1 MIPEI
6 RQFALRQ
13 RLRGRERFGRG
24 AVRRG
29 DGEDGGDERGVPLCY
44 SVDGGAAPVVAAED
58 ELGDVYLAGDGG
70 DGVGVGEEAVV

>member
-1 MIPEI
+1 M
-6 RQFALRQ
+6 
-13 RLRGRERFGRG
+13 
-24 AVRRG
+24 
-29 DGEDGGDERGVPLCY
+29 CY